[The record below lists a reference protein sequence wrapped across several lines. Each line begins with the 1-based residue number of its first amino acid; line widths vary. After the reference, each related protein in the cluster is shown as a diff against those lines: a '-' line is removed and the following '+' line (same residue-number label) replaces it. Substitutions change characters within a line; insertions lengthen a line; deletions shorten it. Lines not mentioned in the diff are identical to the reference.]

1 MAAGVTDVLL
11 VALVDWTTRIDFA
24 AWSLARARHCAST
37 YGEYDVRPQPPH
49 ERKQEGDDH
58 ESGDDADEAGASA
71 MRAFFQSSLQSAKP
85 LMVSGTVQSVD
96 QTQQLPPLPS
106 GGSLAAS
113 LLS

>member
-1 MAAGVTDVLL
+1 MVLSSS
-11 VALVDWTTRIDFA
+11 TTLRINLRRNLTNA
-24 AWSLARARHCAST
+24 
-37 YGEYDVRPQPPH
+37 PQPPH

>member
-1 MAAGVTDVLL
+1 
-11 VALVDWTTRIDFA
+11 
-24 AWSLARARHCAST
+24 
-37 YGEYDVRPQPPH
+37 
-49 ERKQEGDDH
+49 
-58 ESGDDADEAGASA
+58 
-71 MRAFFQSSLQSAKP
+71 MRAYFQSSLQSAKP